1 MFSDPLSLLA
11 VLCLNVVVSELLCR
25 KTFFRHVGTA
35 LMVIVVTGIEVNLGV
50 VPAYDD
56 SVAVYSAT
64 FSHVVYFGIF
74 WLLLGVQLK
83 DLLQAGGPMISLFVL
98 GSLGTMVGVVIGMWA
113 VDGLESI
120 GPKFHALGGM
130 FAATY
135 TGGSANFNMVAAEY
149 EVHKEG
155 ALYVGTAAVDA
166 ILTTIW
172 MVATIAIP
180 RFLNG
185 RFPGRRKLHSAE
197 TEDDAL
203 GLVRDTESIHPLD
216 LGLLLGLAAA
226 SLAGAQWIG
235 AATGVPMALVLTT
248 LALVLAQVPAVAR
261 LRGGRT
267 LGMFAVYL
275 FLAVIGAL
283 CDLSALESLGS
294 LAGTLWLFASVV
306 VFVHGLIVFGG
317 AALFRADWDMA
328 AVASQA
334 NVGGGT
340 SAIALARSL
349 GRSDLVLPAILVG
362 SLGTALGTYLG
373 FAVAGWLAV

>member
-98 GSLGTMVGVVIGMWA
+98 GSLGTMVGVVTGMWA

-248 LALVLAQVPAVAR
+248 LALVLAQVPAVAQ

>member
-11 VLCLNVVVSELLCR
+11 VLCLNVVLSEVLCR

-35 LMVIVVTGIEVNLGV
+35 LMVIVVTGVEVNLGL
-50 VPAYDD
+50 VPPYDD
-56 SVAVYSAT
+56 SVAIYQAT
-64 FSHVVYFGIF
+64 FNHVVYFGIF
-74 WLLLGVQLK
+74 WLLLGVHLK
-83 DLLQAGGPMISLFVL
+83 GLLQAGGAMIGLFVL
-98 GSLGTMVGVVIGMWA
+98 GSAGTMAGVVTGMWV

-120 GPKFHALGGM
+120 GPKFFALGGM
-130 FAATY
+130 FTATY
-135 TGGSANFNMVAAEY
+135 TGGSANFNIIAAEY
-149 EVHKEG
+149 EVQKEG

-180 RFLNG
+180 RLLNR
-185 RFPGRRKLHSAE
+185 RFPGRRKLQDPEA
-197 TEDDAL
+197 DADAL
-203 GLVRDTESIHPLD
+203 GLARDTESIHPLD

-226 SLAGAQWIG
+226 SLASSLWVAAQTDI
-235 AATGVPMALVLTT
+235 PMALVLTT
-248 LALVLAQVPAVAR
+248 LALVLAQVPGVAR

-283 CDLSALESLGS
+283 CDLEALESLGE
-294 LAGTLWLFASVV
+294 LAGTLWIFASVV
-306 VFVHGLIVFGG
+306 VLVHGLIVFGG

-340 SAIALARSL
+340 TAIALARSL
-349 GRSDLVLPAILVG
+349 GRSDLVLPGILVG

-373 FAVAGWLAV
+373 FAVADWLAP